1 VFTVTMLQLDGASNS
16 KPIITKT
23 SSPSRNN
30 SPRPGVRKRIVN
42 MFGSKKRTESG
53 LSNVEAR
60 DDIEEDNSPMHFI
73 SPRATDYDPLAS
85 ASIAAT
91 PRAKQR
97 TSSFKTRHSSQAS
110 QAVAALHVN
119 WPAPQ
124 QANRLD
130 EDEAM
135 SEGANHLPVT
145 DMPYQSPMRSQRRK
159 ESMVV
164 AVGGL
169 PFSPTREAALTSHP
183 VGKVEEW
190 DRESEERF
198 ETPRVKE

>member
-1 VFTVTMLQLDGASNS
+1 
-16 KPIITKT
+16 
-23 SSPSRNN
+23 
-30 SPRPGVRKRIVN
+30 
-42 MFGSKKRTESG
+42 MFGSKKRTGTG
-53 LSNVEAR
+53 LSHVEAR
-60 DDIEEDNSPMHFI
+60 DDIEEDNSPMHVI
-73 SPRATDYDPLAS
+73 SPRATNYDPLAS

-97 TSSFKTRHSSQAS
+97 TSSFKTRHSNHAS

-124 QANRLD
+124 EADRLD

-135 SEGANHLPVT
+135 SGGASHLPVT
-145 DMPYQSPMRSQRRK
+145 DMPYQSPVRSQRRK

-164 AVGGL
+164 GVGGL
-169 PFSPTREAALTSHP
+169 PASPTREAALTSHP
-183 VGKVEEW
+183 VGKKVEEG

-198 ETPRVKE
+198 ETPASEGVSGRSGVLGKQ